1 MRRSMGLLV
10 LLAAAPALA
19 EPLLLVANKQDATV
33 MLIDVGSGTGSGKT
47 LATLPTGQGPHE
59 IATSPDGKTAVI
71 ANYGTQGNEG
81 KTLTVVDL
89 DARKVARTIE
99 LGDYRRPHG
108 LAFLP
113 GGKELVATVEKN
125 QAVIVVD
132 VHGGKVL
139 RSIATREPGTHLV
152 ALARDGKRAWTTN
165 IPAGTVSLLDLA
177 SGKLV
182 KTAPVAPQVE
192 GLALTPDGKELWV
205 GSNEGDRVSV
215 LDAATLEERH
225 SLPAA
230 GVPIRVTATP
240 DGKRVLV
247 TNANGG
253 KLQIVDRASRQ
264 VVGVVEF
271 PWDASRSPPGAPPS
285 AVPIGTVVT
294 PDSRTAYVSL
304 MIAGQVAVVDLET
317 RKVTGYLP
325 AGQHPD
331 GIALAVR

>member
-1 MRRSMGLLV
+1 MRRAVYLLV
-10 LLAAAPALA
+10 LLATIPANA
-19 EPLLLVANKQDATV
+19 ETLLLVANKQDATV
-33 MLIDVGSGTGSGKT
+33 MVIDPASART

-59 IATSPDGKTAVI
+59 IAASPDGKTAVI
-71 ANYGTQGNEG
+71 ADYGNQGNDG
-81 KTLTVVDL
+81 KTLTVIDL
-89 DARKVARTIE
+89 DARKVARTID

-113 GGKELVATVEKN
+113 GGKELLATVEKN

-132 VHGGKVL
+132 VQGGKVL
-139 RSIATREPGTHLV
+139 RSIATQEAGTHMV

-165 IPAGTVSLLDLA
+165 IPAGTVSLLDIA
-177 SGKLV
+177 AGKLV
-182 KTAPVAPQVE
+182 KTAAVGPQVE

-205 GSNEGDRVSV
+205 GSNEGDKVSV

-225 SLPAA
+225 SMPAA

-240 DGKRVLV
+240 DGKHMLV

-253 KLQIVDRASRQ
+253 KLQIVDAAKRK

-271 PWDASRSPPGAPPS
+271 PWDAAKSPPGAPPS

-294 PDSRTAYVSL
+294 PDSKTAYVSL
-304 MIAGQVAVVDLET
+304 MVAGKVAVVDLPS
-317 RKVTGYLP
+317 RKITGYFTTG
-325 AGQHPD
+325 AHPD